1 MQSSFQAGVHQSGAL
16 PWPVLAGW
24 GSAGSRPELLQV
36 PVGGSIQVQCHYR
49 LQDIRARKV
58 WCRFS
63 LNGCQP
69 LVTSVVNRSAPE
81 NQRIF
86 LTDMGGGLLQVEMVT
101 LQEADAGEYGCLVE
115 GASGPHLVHT
125 FSLEVQPKAP
135 VLGDEEE
142 KEEEEETFGTGTLA
156 EGHVTDPEGSA
167 SPWGL
172 SQRERSVPWIWGAV
186 LLLGLLVVAVV
197 LVVVMVKGKGNRLG
211 VCSKFQSSGISDADL
226 FSAARHAGDSGLEAE
241 SSWDIPSVGLD
252 LPSSFDNTAYT
263 NLQLEPP
270 SGKAPAA
277 PPPSP
282 PPLPPKAVMSS
293 KPLTYAT
300 VIFPGGDKSGG
311 ASSEP
316 TQDLPSSPSP
326 PS

>member
-1 MQSSFQAGVHQSGAL
+1 MDPSLLLLLLLLGL
-16 PWPVLAGW
+16 EGW

-125 FSLEVQPKAP
+125 FSLEVQPKGAP
-135 VLGDEEE
+135 GRMTGAVSRAEFRGQRV
-142 KEEEEETFGTGTLA
+142 GTGTLA

-186 LLLGLLVVAVV
+186 LLLGIPTVRVDCSSAVS
-197 LVVVMVKGKGNRLG
+197 GPAGNRLG